1 MQPWRGAFA
10 SGNIPRRTAGNESE
24 LLSLQCSLPW
34 QIRTASWGP
43 VSLKWEKKKKRG
55 ICIETLKEQKSECG
69 NFQLIDLWQEAL
81 SSLCDVFRIQGHL
94 I

>member
-1 MQPWRGAFA
+1 M
-10 SGNIPRRTAGNESE
+10 
-24 LLSLQCSLPW
+24 
-34 QIRTASWGP
+34 
-43 VSLKWEKKKKRG
+43 EKKKTG

>member
-1 MQPWRGAFA
+1 MRA
-10 SGNIPRRTAGNESE
+10 SSFPYSAACHGKLE
-24 LLSLQCSLPW
+24 LLLGAQFPLN
-34 QIRTASWGP
+34 G
-43 VSLKWEKKKKRG
+43 KKKKRG